1 MSDPHPPTR
10 RDLMRPAQL
19 LGLAFIAAIFA
30 GIVTAVSMGVFQDRF
45 TGESVHALIVGLIVA
60 GITFIV
66 TAVVIALLLLAV
78 QPSDVVHRIDAP
90 VLIARDEAVAAEK
103 AAKAAKAAREARTGS
118 AASSTDAAG
127 DRPADAPGDAGK
139 GDAPV

>member
-103 AAKAAKAAREARTGS
+103 TAKAAKAAQTGS